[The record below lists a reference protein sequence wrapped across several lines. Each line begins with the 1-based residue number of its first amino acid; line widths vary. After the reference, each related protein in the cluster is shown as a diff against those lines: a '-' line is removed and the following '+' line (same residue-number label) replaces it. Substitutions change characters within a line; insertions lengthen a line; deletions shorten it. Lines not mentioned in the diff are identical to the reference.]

1 MPKGEGKR
9 VKQVLKEFSVKP
21 KPVGKPRQYVPSIGG
36 TAKTVKGKVELEF
49 YRAFT
54 NKNCI

>member
-21 KPVGKPRQYVPSIGG
+21 KPVGKPRQYVPSEGG
-36 TAKTVKGKVELEF
+36 TAKTVKMKSGVG
-49 YRAFT
+49 
-54 NKNCI
+54 IS